1 MRGFRA
7 IPHDGPYVDFT
18 DVELND
24 AGINWYEKGMVND
37 PKD

>member
-1 MRGFRA
+1 M
-7 IPHDGPYVDFT
+7 PHEGPYVDFA